1 MRDGSADLRLY
12 VIIEGGKVTKGRDE
26 MEIARKFYIM
36 TASIGTGHSQA
47 ARAIAEAIQRTHPSD
62 SVQVLDFV
70 SSNLFSIDHIIKD
83 GYLKMIDVFPE
94 MYDHL
99 YSDSQMSR
107 FGQFSQ
113 KMLSLSFKRRM
124 KNLIMA
130 TKPDAMIF
138 THPFPAGAADLLKA
152 EGSISIPLLGVITDF
167 DIHQLWIDRYLDGY
181 CVATPDLKDLLETY
195 DIDGSRIH
203 VTGIP
208 VRRAFYEKAKERE
221 AFEKGTVLVMGGG
234 LGLGNVVDN
243 IARLDEVEE
252 ISKFIVVTGK
262 NISLYEKVAAL
273 AEKLKHPVELHSYT
287 NKVAEMMARS
297 EILVTKPGALTCTEA
312 MVMHLPMVLVN
323 TLPGQERANAMH
335 MKNLGCAEWVKR
347 GELADSV
354 RAILRDPLVRKKMAD
369 VCSVAPGGS
378 ADQVAKVLYDL
389 AGKQ

>member
-138 THPFPAGAADLLKA
+138 THPFPGR
-152 EGSISIPLLGVITDF
+152 S
-167 DIHQLWIDRYLDGY
+167 
-181 CVATPDLKDLLETY
+181 
-195 DIDGSRIH
+195 SR
-203 VTGIP
+203 P
-208 VRRAFYEKAKERE
+208 
-221 AFEKGTVLVMGGG
+221 FEGGG
-234 LGLGNVVDN
+234 LDLDPA
-243 IARLDEVEE
+243 ARCDHGFRYPPALD
-252 ISKFIVVTGK
+252 
-262 NISLYEKVAAL
+262 
-273 AEKLKHPVELHSYT
+273 
-287 NKVAEMMARS
+287 R
-297 EILVTKPGALTCTEA
+297 
-312 MVMHLPMVLVN
+312 
-323 TLPGQERANAMH
+323 
-335 MKNLGCAEWVKR
+335 
-347 GELADSV
+347 
-354 RAILRDPLVRKKMAD
+354 PL
-369 VCSVAPGGS
+369 S
-378 ADQVAKVLYDL
+378 
-389 AGKQ
+389 